1 LAPIYLGIVL
11 MLALFIRNRN
21 IRKKPY
27 YKYYVPA
34 VICKLIGGIGVCI
47 VYTYYYK
54 EGGDATNYFL
64 SARTYVNVLF
74 DLNFSMFFKMLNF
87 YEIGNNLVGFDYS
100 FYGPI
105 IFSSADYYA
114 LLTVVLTVP
123 FCILGLKSFFAT
135 TIVLAF
141 VSFIGLWKLYEV
153 FVDQFPA
160 LGKQF
165 AIAIFF
171 IPSVFFWGSG
181 ILKDTYTLSA
191 LGFVTYA
198 VYKYLILKQ
207 RKFKYLILLITSS
220 LLLILVKPYIF
231 FAILPGSLTWV
242 SFNRMSMIKNA
253 IVKTFAVPAVLI
265 ILVLL
270 VTLTLRYLGDYLGEY
285 KLDNILKK
293 AVKTQQDL
301 IRSEQYGNNNYN
313 IGAFEA
319 TISGIASKIPVAIN
333 MALFRPYIWDARNP
347 VMVLSGLENLFMLGF
362 SLYILFKVRITTLF
376 QSLFSHPLLIFSF
389 LFALFF
395 AFSVGL
401 TTANYGALV
410 RLKIPCIPFY
420 LSSLFILFHLNKR
433 SFQNK

>member
-1 LAPIYLGIVL
+1 
-11 MLALFIRNRN
+11 
-21 IRKKPY
+21 
-27 YKYYVPA
+27 
-34 VICKLIGGIGVCI
+34 
-47 VYTYYYK
+47 
-54 EGGDATNYFL
+54 
-64 SARTYVNVLF
+64 
-74 DLNFSMFFKMLNF
+74 
-87 YEIGNNLVGFDYS
+87 
-100 FYGPI
+100 
-105 IFSSADYYA
+105 
-114 LLTVVLTVP
+114 
-123 FCILGLKSFFAT
+123 
-135 TIVLAF
+135 LAF